1 MMVVVL
7 MEVNLTIVI
16 CPCKELQLFVF
27 ETPLVSIISLGTDF
41 VFLGFKLCIQIIN
54 HMVNHWNWI
63 RLVYSISML
72 MLAVYKM
79 NFFLASF

>member
-16 CPCKELQLFVF
+16 CRCKELQLFVF
-27 ETPLVSIISLGTDF
+27 ETPLVSIISLGTDI
-41 VFLGFKLCIQIIN
+41 VFLGFKLYIQIIN
-54 HMVNHWNWI
+54 
-63 RLVYSISML
+63 YML
-72 MLAVYKM
+72 MLAVYKK